1 MADTAIIDRVVE
13 YVMTGDEVTMYADWQ
28 VDTALDLVVTR
39 TRAAVA
45 TVLTV
50 DTDYVIYGLTE
61 PGGVRIVLSPAAV
74 AGDEY
79 KIDGNEVATAA
90 DVVGLSY
97 GLGQFYGDVW
107 SLGRKLRRGEGVYRD
122 GGSYVAIIGHVAA
135 STNEPGT
142 GAEWRLYWR
151 QVAAKGIGTNEDDT
165 VTYDKLNSSVVQQLA
180 DSAAPTGPY
189 QRGWLD
195 WIATPALT
203 GTLAGDFSS
212 GVIGRLD
219 HANVLQVTL
228 ASGTLASATEDALLN
243 GANQVAVQNAA
254 NGYEV
259 LQFMTATLVGG
270 TTYNLTGLLRGQGG
284 TDDEMDDPVSSGTAV
299 VFK

>member
-1 MADTAIIDRVVE
+1 MADTAIIDRIVE
-13 YVMTGDEVTMYADWQ
+13 YEMTGDEITMYADWQ

-39 TRAAVA
+39 TRATVA

-107 SLGRKLRRGEGVYRD
+107 SLGRKWRRGEGVYRD

-135 STNEPGT
+135 
-142 GAEWRLYWR
+142 
-151 QVAAKGIGTNEDDT
+151 KGIGTVDDDT
-165 VTYDKLNSSVVQQLA
+165 VTYAKLNSSVVQQLA
-180 DSAAPTGPY
+180 DSAAPTGPF

-195 WIATPALT
+195 WITTPALT
-203 GTLAGDFSS
+203 GVLAGDFSS

-219 HANVLQVTL
+219 HANTLQVTL
-228 ASGTLASATEDALLN
+228 VSGSLASVTDDALLN

-259 LQFMTATLVGG
+259 LQFKTATLTGG
-270 TTYNLTGLLRGQGG
+270 TTYDLTGLLRGQGG
-284 TDDEMDDPVSSGTAV
+284 TDDEMDDPVSSGAAV
-299 VFK
+299 VIK